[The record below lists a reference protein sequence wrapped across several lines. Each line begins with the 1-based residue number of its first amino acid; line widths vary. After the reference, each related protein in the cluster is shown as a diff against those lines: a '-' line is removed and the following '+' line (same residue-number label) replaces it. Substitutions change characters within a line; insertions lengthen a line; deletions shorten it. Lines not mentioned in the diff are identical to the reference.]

1 MKNYELNHDFG
12 YGTSINND
20 DSNIKKLKL
29 NKSYSDQK
37 KKKKINDLQI
47 YLQDLIESQMINT
60 TIKNNVIRKTGF
72 KDVKLI
78 IKTI

>member
-29 NKSYSDQK
+29 
-37 KKKKINDLQI
+37 NDLQI

>member
-1 MKNYELNHDFG
+1 MGFDSPDDLKVTLSTIMLNE
-12 YGTSINND
+12 INND

-29 NKSYSDQK
+29 NN
-37 KKKKINDLQI
+37 INDLQI

>member
-29 NKSYSDQK
+29 NN
-37 KKKKINDLQI
+37 INDLQI

-60 TIKNNVIRKTGF
+60 TTKNNVIRKTGF

>member
-29 NKSYSDQK
+29 NN
-37 KKKKINDLQI
+37 INDLQI